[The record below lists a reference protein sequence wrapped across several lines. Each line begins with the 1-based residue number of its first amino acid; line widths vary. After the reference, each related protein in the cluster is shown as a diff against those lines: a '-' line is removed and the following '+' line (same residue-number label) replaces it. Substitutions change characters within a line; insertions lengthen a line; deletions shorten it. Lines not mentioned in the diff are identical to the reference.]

1 MRSEW
6 RQNGVTRG
14 NVWFYSWGNGI
25 ILGGDLVDKL
35 GYKEVHNHEKY
46 DCILWVGL

>member
-25 ILGGDLVDKL
+25 ILGEDSVDK
-35 GYKEVHNHEKY
+35 YEFVEEKDENISNRWY
-46 DCILWVGL
+46 